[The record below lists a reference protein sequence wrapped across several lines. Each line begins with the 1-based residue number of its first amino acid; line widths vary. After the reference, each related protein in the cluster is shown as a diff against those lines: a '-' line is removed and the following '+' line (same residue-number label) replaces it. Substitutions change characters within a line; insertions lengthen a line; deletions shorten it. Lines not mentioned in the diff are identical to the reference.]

1 MLPATQ
7 KSVAQKISTVPKSA
21 DAIACR
27 VLGKTYDTRTGSP
40 VVAIEDINFTVSAG
54 EFVTVVGP
62 SGCGK
67 STLLRL
73 LGGLTQKT
81 TGEMELAG
89 STINGPRRDVGIVF
103 QSPTLLAW
111 RTVHENIILPV
122 DVLNLDR
129 KSHSL
134 RAKQLVAMVGL
145 EGFETKYPSE
155 LSGGMQQRVAICRAL
170 VHSPKLLLMDE
181 PFGALDALTRET
193 MNNEMQ
199 RIWMETRQTILLIT
213 HSISEAIFLGD
224 RVIVMTSRPGRIAE
238 IVSSDMQRP
247 RTLEVTVSPQFGE
260 YVSRIRRLLNA
271 KTLI

>member
-1 MLPATQ
+1 MLPAKQ

-145 EGFETKYPSE
+145 EGFGLNTRRSFREVCSSA
-155 LSGGMQQRVAICRAL
+155 LRSVARSFI
-170 VHSPKLLLMDE
+170 
-181 PFGALDALTRET
+181 
-193 MNNEMQ
+193 
-199 RIWMETRQTILLIT
+199 RQ
-213 HSISEAIFLGD
+213 SCCSW
-224 RVIVMTSRPGRIAE
+224 TSRLGLSMR
-238 IVSSDMQRP
+238 
-247 RTLEVTVSPQFGE
+247 
-260 YVSRIRRLLNA
+260 SRGKL
-271 KTLI
+271 